1 MIELSSTER
10 EKAIDNATTPPVSKR
25 FTLYRDLNGTIY
37 DVELPLTSHVDPN
50 ELRKELGIPDYVD
63 MNYFPMKSAI
73 VTLWAAVNAHRLNEL
88 FPKVFEKK
96 LSNKPIPA
104 LLFGGA
110 AVKIH
115 CKKANGNSPLA
126 REIKDTDYIVPK
138 KQGME
143 FYKLLLSMDKAFGT
157 CYKSFATANDRRF
170 NALRFGE
177 RYRVTT
183 INGINNDGAPTIAVL
198 DIFCDKIQL
207 RHRVDVTQEFE
218 RFKENL
224 YTIGLEALILSKAQ
238 FIFDAPKDVA
248 KELEQHGQEYRILKY
263 PYYDKDRIIIG
274 MEEKD
279 IKDLCAIF
287 LDHEVGEG
295 SEAIN
300 PKKMRKILEKDKGL
314 TLTVTLNLRNLVDR
328 SDLLERWLPKS
339 DVAEITDKIECLLNN
354 FPKVDKRWNK
364 PWWDTCV
371 ETPQIF

>member
-1 MIELSSTER
+1 MER
-10 EKAIDNATTPPVSKR
+10 EEAIGSATISPTGNR
-25 FTLYRDLNGTIY
+25 FTLYKDLNGTTY

-50 ELRKELGIPDYVD
+50 ELRDELGIPGYID
-63 MNYFPMKSAI
+63 MKYFPMRSAI

-88 FPKVFEKK
+88 FPMAFEKK

-110 AVKIH
+110 AIKIH
-115 CKKANGNSPLA
+115 CKSANCNGPLD
-126 REIKDTDYIVPK
+126 REIKDTDYVVPK

-143 FYKLLLSMDKAFGT
+143 FYKLLLNMDKAFGT

-183 INGINNDGAPTIAVL
+183 INGINSNGVPTITVL

-207 RHRVDVTQEFE
+207 RHKVDVTQEFE

-238 FIFDAPKDVA
+238 FIFDAPKEVA
-248 KELEQHGQEYRILKY
+248 KDLEQYGQEYRILKY

-279 IKDLCAIF
+279 VKDVCAIF
-287 LDHEVGEG
+287 LDHEIGEG
-295 SEAIN
+295 PESIN
-300 PKKMRKILEKDKGL
+300 PKKMRKILEGDKGL

-328 SDLLERWLPKS
+328 AEFLERWLPKS
-339 DVAEITDKIECLLNN
+339 DVAKIIERIERLLNDL
-354 FPKVDKRWNK
+354 PVVDKKWNK
-364 PWWDTCV
+364 PWWDTGV

>member
-1 MIELSSTER
+1 MER
-10 EKAIDNATTPPVSKR
+10 EEAINSITIPPVNKQ
-25 FTLYRDLNGTIY
+25 FTLYKDLNGTTY

-115 CKKANGNSPLA
+115 CKGANGNNPLA

-138 KQGME
+138 KQGTE

-183 INGINNDGAPTIAVL
+183 INGINSNGAPTIAVL

-207 RHRVDVTQEFE
+207 RHRVDATQEFE
-218 RFKENL
+218 KFKENL

-238 FIFDAPKDVA
+238 FIFDAPKEVA
-248 KELEQHGQEYRILKY
+248 KDLEQHGQEYRILKY
-263 PYYDKDRIIIG
+263 PYYDNDRIIIG

-279 IKDLCAIF
+279 IKDVCAIF
-287 LDHEVGEG
+287 LDHEIGEG
-295 SEAIN
+295 PESIN
-300 PKKMRKILEKDKGL
+300 PKKMRKILERDKGL

-328 SDLLERWLPKS
+328 DDFLERWLPKS
-339 DVAEITDKIECLLNN
+339 DIAKIIERIECLLNDL
-354 FPKVDKRWNK
+354 PVVDKKWDK
-364 PWWDTCV
+364 PWWDTGV